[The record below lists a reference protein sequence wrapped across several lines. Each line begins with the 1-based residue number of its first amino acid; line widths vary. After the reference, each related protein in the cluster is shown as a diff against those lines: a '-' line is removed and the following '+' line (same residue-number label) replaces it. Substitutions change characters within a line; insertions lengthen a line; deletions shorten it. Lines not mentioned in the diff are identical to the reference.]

1 MLISST
7 TLKSSKFSSPL
18 QRQVNFACPRH
29 EDHFNFDQT
38 LNQLIFDPLT
48 KPSQLWSLHWSY
60 VNSDPPH
67 RNHVHFDH
75 PHNNHVNFDAN
86 TKTMSFSGRVALSVV
101 HTSTCSCD
109 TAAIR
114 IYNYEYQLAIFLRF
128 PFFSKTPKILRQYIP
143 YYILRYMVHT
153 RLRVILV
160 AGLCYVPFL
169 LYVVFVG
176 VIHRS

>member
-75 PHNNHVNFDAN
+75 PHNNQVNFDAN
-86 TKTMSFSGRVALSVV
+86 TKTMSFSGAVNLGVIHISNKAYNIM
-101 HTSTCSCD
+101 TSTNSYYSWRFHTTVKPRKYCVSMYHILFLLHGTY
-109 TAAIR
+109 TAR
-114 IYNYEYQLAIFLRF
+114 CG
-128 PFFSKTPKILRQYIP
+128 TGD
-143 YYILRYMVHT
+143 RYV
-153 RLRVILV
+153 L
-160 AGLCYVPFL
+160 FL
-169 LYVVFVG
+169 LYVVLFTVKY
-176 VIHRS
+176 RL